1 MKKLVSVLLIVAM
14 ALTVL
19 TGCGNNSNASTQG
32 STPAASD
39 KPKEAKDTIIF
50 TQGADITSLDPHIG
64 KQLRAFTVTC
74 NMFEQLVKFDDN
86 MQVAPSLAE
95 SWERVSD
102 TAVKFK
108 LREDVKFHNGD
119 PLTSA
124 DVKFSYDRMMA
135 SPVVANNIS
144 FLESVEIVDDYNVIL
159 NTKSPYAPLLAA
171 LTTPPCA
178 IVPKKVVEADEKGF
192 ALNPIGTGPYKFVE
206 WKQGEYCKL
215 EAFDGY
221 YGDKAKTKYVI
232 MKVVPEN
239 TQRTIMLETGEADIA
254 YEVLPN
260 DVSKIESNDK
270 LQLLKDVSLKSVDF
284 GFNTKS
290 KGPVSN
296 KLVRQAIEC
305 AIDKKGIVESVLYNI
320 GKPGSLSIAP
330 AAFGY
335 SDKFATDKY
344 NVEKAK
350 SLLEEAGYKDGFE
363 IRIWTDAD
371 QAHQEVCQVVQSQ
384 LSEIGIKAN
393 IEVLEY
399 GTLLKKLMDGED
411 YDMELTF
418 FNNIVGDADY
428 ALYSLF
434 HPASSSNHSR
444 YDNQKVA
451 DLIVKSR
458 SEVDDAKRKAAY
470 EEIYKML
477 DDDTPEFSIYYEE
490 ACVALSKNV
499 EGFKLS
505 KIGAN
510 KYQNVVVYK

>member
-1 MKKLVSVLLIVAM
+1 MKKLVSIVLVLAM

-19 TGCGNNSNASTQG
+19 TGCGNSNTSSQP
-32 STPAASD
+32 SSPAASD

-64 KQLRAFTVTC
+64 KQLRAFTVTS
-74 NMFEQLVKFDDN
+74 NMFDQLVKFDDN
-86 MQVAPSLAE
+86 MKVVPSLAE
-95 SWERVSD
+95 SWERISD

-119 PLTSA
+119 PLTSE
-124 DVKFSYDRMMA
+124 DVKFSFDRMMA
-135 SPVVANNIS
+135 SSIVSNNVS
-144 FLESVEIVDDYNVIL
+144 FLESVEIVDGYNVIL
-159 NTKSPYAPLLAA
+159 HTKGPYAPLLAA

-192 ALNPIGTGPYKFVE
+192 ALNPVGTGPYKFVE

-221 YGDKAKTKYVI
+221 YGEKAKTKYVI

-239 TQRTIMLETGEADIA
+239 TQRTIMLETGEADVA

-270 LQLLKDVSLKSVDF
+270 LQLLKGVSLKSVDF

-290 KGPVSN
+290 KGPVGN

-305 AIDKKGIVESVLYNI
+305 AIDKKGIVEGVLYGI
-320 GKPGSLSIAP
+320 GQPGSLPIAP

-335 SDKFATDKY
+335 SDKFAADKY
-344 NVEKAK
+344 DVEKAK
-350 SLLEEAGYKDGFE
+350 ALLAEAGYKDGFE
-363 IRIWTDAD
+363 IRIWTDTD
-371 QAHQEVCQVVQSQ
+371 QAHVEICQVVQNQ
-384 LSEIGIKAN
+384 LAEIGIKAN
-393 IEVLEY
+393 IEVIEY
-399 GTLLKKLMDGED
+399 GTLLNKLMDGED
-411 YDMELTF
+411 YDMELSF

-428 ALYSLF
+428 ALYSVF
-434 HPASSSNHSR
+434 HPASKSNHAR
-444 YDNQKVA
+444 YDNPEVS
-451 DLIVKSR
+451 DLIIQSR
-458 SEVDDAKRKAAY
+458 GEVDDAKRTAAY
-470 EEIYKML
+470 DKIYNIL
-477 DDDTPEFSIYYEE
+477 SEDTAQFSIYYEE
-490 ACVALSKNV
+490 MCVAINKNV

-505 KIGAN
+505 KIGAH
-510 KYQNVVVYK
+510 KYQDVVVYK